1 MGFLSLARVLRRITS
16 TRWIIPRRWIASIL
30 DSLLALVR
38 IQMNLD
44 SLLALARIQMNLDSL
59 LALARILM
67 ALDSLLSLAR
77 IQMNLDSLLSLA
89 RILSWIIPRR
99 WIELSEYLPLETS
112 P

>member
-38 IQMNLD
+38 IQMALD
-44 SLLALARIQMNLDSL
+44 SLLSLARIQMNLDSL

-67 ALDSLLSLAR
+67 A
-77 IQMNLDSLLSLA
+77 LDSLLSLA

-112 P
+112 PSSAWTTPR